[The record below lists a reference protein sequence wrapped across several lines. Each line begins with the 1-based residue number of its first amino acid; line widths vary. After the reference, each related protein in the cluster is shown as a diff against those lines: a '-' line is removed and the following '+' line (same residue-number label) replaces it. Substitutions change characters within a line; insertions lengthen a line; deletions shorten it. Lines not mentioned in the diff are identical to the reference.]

1 MGFTADIKPLFR
13 EDDRAAMDFAFD
25 LWSHDDVKANAAL
38 ILERIE
44 DGTMPCDEP
53 WDETHI
59 QMLREWIAAGAWRD
73 SLIRSCIGR
82 PSGQRNAL
90 SGSPDS

>member
-1 MGFTADIKPLFR
+1 MGFAADIKPLFR

-25 LWSHDDVKANAAL
+25 LWAYEDVKANAAL

-53 WDETHI
+53 WDEAKI
-59 QMLREWIAAGAWRD
+59 QILRDWIVA
-73 SLIRSCIGR
+73 
-82 PSGQRNAL
+82 
-90 SGSPDS
+90 GSPP